1 MGINPVS
8 VEKMNKAKK
17 YKLLLDDKEYS
28 ETQGIFEISM
38 VWLMRTYKD
47 LTSVKMVKSFVKN
60 DK

>member
-8 VEKMNKAKK
+8 VQKINNTKK

-28 ETQGIFEISM
+28 ETQGILEISM
-38 VWLMRTYKD
+38 VWLIRTYKD
-47 LTSVKMVKSFVKN
+47 LTSVKMVKSLVKH

>member
-8 VEKMNKAKK
+8 VQKMNKAKK

-28 ETQGIFEISM
+28 ETQGILEISM